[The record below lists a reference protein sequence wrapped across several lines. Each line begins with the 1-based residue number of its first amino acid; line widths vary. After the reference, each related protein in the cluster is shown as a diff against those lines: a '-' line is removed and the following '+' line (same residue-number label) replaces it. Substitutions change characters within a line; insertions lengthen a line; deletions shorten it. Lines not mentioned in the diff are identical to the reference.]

1 MRFGFPIPTR
11 GPLGTL
17 ETIGRLARA
26 ADEYGYD
33 SIWITDHIVL
43 PKATMS
49 TYPYA
54 ADGKWDLEAAQHYL
68 EPLTVLSYLAG
79 ITERPAIGSSVLVLP
94 YRNPLLVAKMVAT
107 LDVLSKGRVILG
119 VGVGWMEEEFRAL
132 GLTTFHDRG
141 AVTDEYIR
149 ILRELWTKQEP
160 SYKGRFHSFEE
171 VRFYPKPVQRP
182 HPPIWIAGHT
192 RAAIRRAARLGDG
205 WHPIGL
211 RPPAGLYPG
220 EFAKAAAEIR
230 DQAEAAGRDPK
241 AITLSFR
248 APIKF
253 SYGAA
258 SGGRIPFVGT
268 RDQIVEDVR
277 TYQRLGVSHLVF
289 DFAGHSADAILEQL
303 HRFAEDVR
311 PAFQGRP

>member
-11 GPLGTL
+11 GSLGTL

-26 ADEYGYD
+26 ADEHGYD

-43 PKATMS
+43 PKVTTS
-49 TYPYA
+49 QYPYA
-54 ADGKWDLEAAQHYL
+54 ADGRFDVEAAQHYL
-68 EPLTVLSYLAG
+68 EPLTVMTYLAG

-132 GLTTFHDRG
+132 NLTTFRDRG
-141 AVTDEYIR
+141 AVTDEYIQ
-149 ILRELWTKQEP
+149 ILRELWTKERPRYQGHF
-160 SYKGRFHSFEE
+160 YSFEE
-171 VRFYPKPVQRP
+171 VRFDPKPVQKP

-192 RAAIRRAARLGDG
+192 RAALRRAARLGDG

-211 RPPAGLYPG
+211 RPPAGLYPE
-220 EFAKAAAEIR
+220 EFAKLAADIR
-230 DQAEAAGRDPK
+230 SQAEATGRDPK
-241 AITLSFR
+241 TITLSFR

-253 SYGAA
+253 TNGTV
-258 SGGRIPFVGT
+258 SGDRTPFIGS
-268 RDQIVEDVR
+268 RDQIIEDIR
-277 TYQRLGVSHLVF
+277 TYQRLGVSHLIF
-289 DFAGHSADAILEQL
+289 DFAGPSADAILEQL
-303 HRFAEDVR
+303 HRFAEEVR
-311 PAFQGRP
+311 PAVRGRP

>member
-11 GPLGTL
+11 GALGTL

-26 ADEYGYD
+26 ADTYGYD
-33 SIWITDHIVL
+33 SVWVPDHIVL
-43 PKATMS
+43 PKATTS

-54 ADGKWDLEAAQHYL
+54 ADGKWDLKAAQHYL

-94 YRNPLLVAKMVAT
+94 YRNPLLVAKMIAT

-119 VGVGWMEEEFRAL
+119 VGVGWMEEEFQAMN
-132 GLTTFHDRG
+132 LTTFRDRG
-141 AVTDEYIR
+141 AVTDEYIQ

-160 SYKGRFHSFEE
+160 SYKGRFYSFEE
-171 VRFYPKPVQRP
+171 VRFYPKPVQQP

-211 RPPAGLYPG
+211 RPPAGLYPE
-220 EFAKAAAEIR
+220 EFAKAVAEIR
-230 DQAEAAGRDPK
+230 SQAEAAGRDPRV
-241 AITLSFR
+241 ITLSFR
-248 APIKF
+248 APIMF
-253 SYGAA
+253 TSGAV
-258 SGGRIPFVGT
+258 SGDRTPFVGT
-268 RDQIVEDVR
+268 RDQIVEDIR
-277 TYQRLGVSHLVF
+277 TYQRLGVSHLIF
-289 DFAGHSADAILEQL
+289 DFAGPSVDAIVEQL
-303 HRFAEDVR
+303 HRFAEEVR
-311 PAFQGRP
+311 PVVRGRP